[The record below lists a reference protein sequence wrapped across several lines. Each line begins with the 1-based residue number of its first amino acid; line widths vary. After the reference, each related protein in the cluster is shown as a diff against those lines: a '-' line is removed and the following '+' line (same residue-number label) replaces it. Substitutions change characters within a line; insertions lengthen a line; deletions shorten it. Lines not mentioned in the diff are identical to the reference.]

1 MRGTPP
7 ASVDTALPRL
17 LGTGSAAAMVISNM
31 IGATIFGATG
41 LMLGAL
47 GKPSLVIAAWCMGA
61 AFAFAGALSYAELGI
76 NFPSSGGEF
85 VYLTRAYGKAWGFM
99 TGWMSFF
106 AGFSAPIATNA
117 LIFAY
122 YFARVFPIAGGYSVT
137 FGPAFFPLQFGSEQ
151 LTAATLIAASTLLNC
166 FGLQRASRVQNAL
179 TLAKITIIIILIASG
194 LLFGAGKW
202 EHFHEAAPRTSAR
215 PLPVDFLIQLL
226 WVMVGYSGWNAA
238 TYVAEELRNPERTL
252 PRALAMG
259 TACVAVLYLGLNVVF
274 LYAAPPSELLNV
286 IAVGQVSVHYLFGDE
301 VAAIFRV
308 LMTISLMAAVNA
320 MVTIGPRVYYAMA
333 LNGLF
338 PSAAGKL
345 HPKWRTP
352 VVAILSQGACAILFT
367 GTRIPNLLTY
377 IGFSLTIFSVL
388 AVTSVFVFRRRSG
401 WRRLPALNFLYP
413 LIPASYVVAGLAMIV
428 WGILFQP
435 WISLVAIGTIGAG
448 AAVYR
453 LAAHWRA
460 RSGTFA
466 S

>member
-31 IGATIFGATG
+31 IGATIFGASG

-47 GKPSLVIAAWCMGA
+47 GQPLLIIAAWGIGA

-85 VYLTRAYGKAWGFM
+85 VYLTQAYGKAWGFM

-122 YFARVFPIAGGYSVT
+122 YLARVFPVAGGYSVT
-137 FGPAFFPLQFGSEQ
+137 IGPSFFSLQFGSEQ
-151 LTAATLIAASTLLNC
+151 LMAAALIAGSTLLNC
-166 FGLQRASRVQNAL
+166 FGLRSASRVQNVL
-179 TLAKITIIIILIASG
+179 TLAKITIIVLLIASG
-194 LLFGAGKW
+194 ILFGDGKW
-202 EHFHEAAPRTSAR
+202 EHFHETVPRTSTR

-238 TYVAEELRNPERTL
+238 TYVAEELRNPEHTL

-274 LYAAPPSELLNV
+274 FYATPPSELRNV
-286 IAVGQVSVHYLFGDE
+286 IAVGQVSVHYLFPDE
-301 VAAIFRV
+301 AASIFRV
-308 LMTISLMAAVNA
+308 LMTVSLMAAVNA

-388 AVTSVFVFRRRSG
+388 AVASVFVFRRRSG

-413 LIPASYVVAGLAMIV
+413 LIPVSYIAAGFAMVV
-428 WGILFQP
+428 WGIPFQP
-435 WISLVAIGTIGAG
+435 WISLGAIGTIGAG

-453 LAAHWRA
+453 MAARLGH
-460 RSGTFA
+460 RSGT
-466 S
+466 